1 MRELIKNNQGL
12 IDVNQDTKKSKTT
25 KYVDVKQDGL
35 MEREEKK
42 VLTKDG
48 RQLL

>member
-1 MRELIKNNQGL
+1 MNENVKRGESLRNPNQPVEKPKKIKQ
-12 IDVNQDTKKSKTT
+12 IDI
-25 KYVDVKQDGL
+25 KQDGL
-35 MEREEKK
+35 MEREDKK

>member
-1 MRELIKNNQGL
+1 MKDPNKRGDSLRNPNQAPKKQKKDKE
-12 IDVNQDTKKSKTT
+12 IDI
-25 KYVDVKQDGL
+25 KQDGL
-35 MEREEKK
+35 MEREEVK